1 MATTTKTMNIGSA
14 TNNSIVNVDI
24 NGGLTVNK
32 GLTINGGNFDYQ
44 SMAEYSHSEET
55 EKSTSHLW
63 VSGALGD
70 GTGSGTPFR
79 AADLALEYNSE
90 DSEGYSSK
98 FYVNTSYFGTNH
110 ITSGDILSYGD
121 ITVDAGATF
130 NGPLKNALT
139 VGDKTYDGSATVT
152 ISAADLG
159 LSNAL
164 HFRGTTTVT
173 NPSGTYSNG
182 DVVLNTSTK
191 KEYIYN
197 EGAWIELGDESSYVL
212 KETGKGLSTNDY
224 TTAEKTKLAG
234 LSNYTLPTATSTA
247 LGGVKIGSTLTISSG
262 VLNYTLPTASSS
274 TLGGVKIGTTTL
286 TISNG
291 VVNVKPATS
300 STIGGIKAGNNV
312 TIASDGTLSIGGY
325 LPLTGGTMTGDI
337 LSATGTGL
345 KITGS
350 GEITGV
356 SVTTTNNNVVN
367 GIALKALADGT
378 TGLWD
383 TDAKQW
389 IIYSSNGNASTQ
401 MPLYGA
407 VWNDYAEFRRC
418 YNGEAGRCVVENG
431 DDTMSL
437 STKRLQY
444 GGIISDTFG
453 FVIGDKDNGKPIA
466 VSGRVLA
473 YTDKDRKNFKPGDA
487 VCSGPHG
494 TVSKMTRKEIKE
506 YPEKILGIVSAV
518 PTYEFWG
525 PKQIPVDG
533 RVWIKVR

>member
-1 MATTTKTMNIGSA
+1 MANKTMNIGNSS
-14 TNNSIVNVDI
+14 NNIDVKI
-24 NGGLTVNK
+24 TG
-32 GLTINGGNFDYQ
+32 TINTTSDATFNGVTNLNGEVYASSVIID
-44 SMAEYSHSEET
+44 SST
-55 EKSTSHLW
+55 EVEQEMLFW
-63 VSGALGD
+63 VSGA
-70 GTGSGTPFR
+70 TGSTP
-79 AADLALEYNSE
+79 LTGNNNLIWKPVE
-90 DSEGYSSK
+90 DSIEY
-98 FYVNTSYFGTNH
+98 TGTINAL
-110 ITSGDILSYGD
+110 G
-121 ITVDAGATF
+121 F
-130 NGPLKNALT
+130 NGDLTGTASNALYADVANEVAHVLA
-139 VGDKTYDGSATVT
+139 VGDKTYDGSTTVT

-212 KETGKGLSTNDY
+212 KESGKGLSTNDY
-224 TTAEKTKLAG
+224 TTAEKDKLAG
-234 LSNYTLPTATSTA
+234 LSNYTLPTATSTV

-274 TLGGVKIGTTTL
+274 TLGGIKIGSTL
-286 TISNG
+286 TINSG
-291 VVNVKPATS
+291 VVDVKPATS
-300 STIGGIKAGNNV
+300 STLGGIKAGNNV

-337 LSATGTGL
+337 LSTTGTGL

-356 SVTTTNNNVVN
+356 SVTTTNNSVSN

-383 TDAKQW
+383 TDAGQW
-389 IIYSSNGNASTQ
+389 VIYSSNGNASTQ

-506 YPEKILGIVSAV
+506 YPEKILGVVSAV

-525 PKQIPVDG
+525 PKQVPVDG